1 MKRIYQI
8 EIDTRDFEGLYAYRL
23 DMEQQH
29 PLSGYEPDVVEA
41 HMTVHDILWQ
51 ITEQE
56 IDRQSERNYE
66 APL

>member
-8 EIDTRDFEGLYAYRL
+8 EIDTKDFNCLYAYRL
-23 DMEQQH
+23 DMEQEY
-29 PLSGYEPDVVEA
+29 PLAEE
-41 HMTVHDILWQ
+41 HMIVHDVLWQ

-56 IDRQSERNYE
+56 IDRQAERYYE

>member
-29 PLSGYEPDVVEA
+29 PLTEE
-41 HMTVHDILWQ
+41 HMIVHDVLWQ

-56 IDRQSERNYE
+56 IDRQTERNYE
-66 APL
+66 ASL

>member
-8 EIDTRDFEGLYAYRL
+8 EIDTKDFNGLYAYRL
-23 DMEQQH
+23 DMEQEY
-29 PLSGYEPDVVEA
+29 PLTEE
-41 HMTVHDILWQ
+41 HMIVHDVLWQ

-56 IDRQSERNYE
+56 IDRQADRHYE

>member
-29 PLSGYEPDVVEA
+29 PLAEEQ
-41 HMTVHDILWQ
+41 MIVHDVLWQ

-56 IDRQSERNYE
+56 IDRQADKYYE

>member
-8 EIDTRDFEGLYAYRL
+8 EIDTKDFNSLYAYRL
-23 DMEQQH
+23 DMEQEY
-29 PLSGYEPDVVEA
+29 PLAEE
-41 HMTVHDILWQ
+41 HMIVHDVLWQ

-56 IDRQSERNYE
+56 IDRQAERNYE

>member
-23 DMEQQH
+23 DMEQEY
-29 PLSGYEPDVVEA
+29 PLAEE
-41 HMTVHDILWQ
+41 HMIVHDVLWQ

-56 IDRQSERNYE
+56 IDRQADKYYE
-66 APL
+66 ASL

>member
-8 EIDTRDFEGLYAYRL
+8 EIDTRDFESLYAYRL
-23 DMEQQH
+23 GIEQQH
-29 PLSGYEPDVVEA
+29 PLPEE
-41 HMTVHDILWQ
+41 HMIVHDVLWQ

-56 IDRQSERNYE
+56 IDRQADKYYE

>member
-29 PLSGYEPDVVEA
+29 PLAEEQ
-41 HMTVHDILWQ
+41 MIVHDVLWQ

-66 APL
+66 ASL